1 MYTRI
6 GSRSD
11 MGNPERRGAVT
22 GCPRGYRL
30 SVRYSR
36 RNREDDK
43 NTLHDFSKKLN
54 LNDDKHY
61 DVITYKCHDAKFLS
75 NTNLFKMWQ

>member
-30 SVRYSR
+30 SVEYSR

-43 NTLHDFSKKLN
+43 NSLQGYSTKGN
-54 LNDDKHY
+54 INDDKHN
-61 DVITYKCHDAKFLS
+61 DVITYKFHVAEFLS
-75 NTNLFKMWQ
+75 NTNVFKMWQ